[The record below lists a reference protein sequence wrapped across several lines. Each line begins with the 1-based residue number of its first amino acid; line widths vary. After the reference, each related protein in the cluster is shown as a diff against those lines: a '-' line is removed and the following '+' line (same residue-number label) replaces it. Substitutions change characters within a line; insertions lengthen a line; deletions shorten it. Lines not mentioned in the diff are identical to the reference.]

1 MSKFFGGIV
10 LNFEN
15 QSKMIFK
22 GSGRYSIPKIKPVT
36 DIMLNKLEWIPF
48 NYALTAKNRDEK
60 GVHFYIDDYQ
70 FQRVW
75 NNPEK
80 YISLLQ
86 EFGAVCSPD
95 FSLYTD
101 MPKALQI
108 YNHYRKHWL
117 AAYWQMHG
125 IRVIPTL
132 CWSTPDSFEW
142 CFSGT
147 PTNSIVSISSVGTQN
162 NKETAKAFTEGCRE
176 ALKRLEPFRILWY
189 GKCSEEFD
197 WNVYKI
203 KPHYESIVERRLKNG
218 R

>member
-1 MSKFFGGIV
+1 M

-15 QSKMIFK
+15 QNKMIFK
-22 GSGRYSIPKIKPVT
+22 GVGKYSIPEINPIT

-48 NYALTAKNRDEK
+48 NYALTAKNREKK

-70 FQRVW
+70 FLRVW
-75 NNPEK
+75 NNPDK

-108 YNHYRKHWL
+108 YNHYRKQWL
-117 AAYWQMHG
+117 SAYWQMNG
-125 IRVIPTL
+125 IKVIPTL
-132 CWSTPDSFEW
+132 CWSTPDSYEW
-142 CFSGT
+142 CFDGV
-147 PTNSIVSISSVGTQN
+147 PTDGIVSVSSVGTQN
-162 NKETAKAFTEGCRE
+162 NKQVTKNFVDGCKYAIE
-176 ALKRLEPFRILWY
+176 KTDPVQILWY
-189 GKCSEEFD
+189 GICPIELD
-197 WNVYKI
+197 WNVHII
-203 KPHYESIVERRLKNG
+203 KPHYEKIVERRLKNG

>member
-1 MSKFFGGIV
+1 M

-15 QSKMIFK
+15 QNRMMFK
-22 GSGRYSIPKIKPVT
+22 GVGRYSIPGIEPVT
-36 DIMLNKLEWIPF
+36 DVMLNRLEWIPF
-48 NYALTAKNRDEK
+48 NYALTAKNRSGK
-60 GVHFYIDDYQ
+60 GVHFYVDDYQ
-70 FQRVW
+70 FLRVW
-75 NNPEK
+75 NNPDK
-80 YISLLQ
+80 YIPLLQ

-117 AAYWQMHG
+117 AAYWQMYG
-125 IRVIPTL
+125 IKVIPTL

-162 NKETAKAFTEGCRE
+162 NKSANETFLKGCRE
-176 ALKRLEPFRILWY
+176 ALKQLDPFQILWY
-189 GKCSEEFD
+189 GKCPDEFD

-203 KPHYESIVERRLKNG
+203 KPHHESIVERRMKNG